1 MRLVNFQSGLIP
13 DVGDMNALST
23 NAEDAFNALIQAIS
37 TSTDGKILFDSL
49 SPTAVFTNS
58 DDPNTLTITVPGQQF
73 AIAGS
78 VQTVTETVNQVNLTG
93 ISSEWKMD
101 VHLVAGRAIVSEDR
115 SFNSVSDTG
124 VIIQQ
129 KLVTPIYKDDEA
141 RVVFAVRTNNAEAT
155 APALLASDLGS
166 ILLATVT
173 VTFAGDPLVPTATV
187 SLDNTYQFQLPA
199 GVTAALE
206 NMPGPITQSSTDPGL
221 MTPAQLDTLD
231 AAVQDVQAASGAAY
245 LTAVKT
251 GTTVSL
257 DLKTGDSIDVDD
269 AGALVVNF
277 LPTSGV
283 NGAAETAARSDHRH
297 LALEAGVVTQTFD
310 IDVGTI
316 SNNLTPQKTLVSQ
329 TVNGKTITPT
339 KITNALVYWGQA
351 GITNPPY
358 VETGWSHKGDGTVGC
373 RLIFTSDTAFKVEV
387 GSLGPVY
394 LTETA
399 RAETG
404 VSLDF
409 PTNGTIRV
417 VVTATSDA

>member
-23 NAEDAFNALIQAIS
+23 NAEAAFDALIRAIS

-49 SPTAVFTNS
+49 PPTTAFTSPTFTS
-58 DDPNTLTITVPGQQF
+58 PTLTITVPQQQF

-78 VQTVTETVNQVNLTG
+78 VQTVTETVNQVDLTG

-101 VHLVAGRAIVSEDR
+101 VHLVAGRQDDSQTR
-115 SFNSVSDTG
+115 NFNSVSDTG

-129 KLVTPIYKDDEA
+129 QLVTPIYTDDVA
-141 RVVFAVRTNNAEAT
+141 RVVFAVRTDLAQVQD
-155 APALLASDLGS
+155 PALLTSDLGS

-173 VTFAGDPLVPTATV
+173 FDGSSTVTVTP
-187 SLDNTYQFQLPA
+187 DNTYQFQLPSSVSVA
-199 GVTAALE
+199 QE
-206 NMPGPITQSSTDPGL
+206 NMPGPVTATEDGL
-221 MTPAQLDTLD
+221 MTSAQLATLNT
-231 AAVQDVQAASGAAY
+231 AVQDVQAASGAAY
-245 LTAVKT
+245 LTAAKT

-310 IDVGTI
+310 ITNSTSLLGTLTTQQ
-316 SNNLTPQKTLVSQ
+316 NLASQ

-339 KITNALVYWGQA
+339 KITNALVYWGA
-351 GITNPPY
+351 EGSTKYI
-358 VETGWSHKGDGTVGC
+358 ETGWSHKGDGTVGC
-373 RLIFTSDTAFKVEV
+373 RLIFTGETAFKVEV

-394 LTETA
+394 LTA
-399 RAETG
+399 AAQAETG
-404 VSLDF
+404 VSLET
-409 PTNGTIRV
+409 PTTGTIRV

>member
-13 DVGDMNALST
+13 DVEDMNALST

-49 SPTAVFTNS
+49 SPTAAFTNS
-58 DDPNTLTITVPGQQF
+58 ADPNTLKITVPGQQF

-101 VHLVAGRAIVSEDR
+101 VHLVAGRRVEPFKR

-129 KLVTPIYKDDEA
+129 QLETPIYTADEA
-141 RVVFAVRTNNAEAT
+141 RVVFAVRTDNADAT

-173 VTFAGDPLVPTATV
+173 VTFDDPANPEATV

-206 NMPGPITQSSTDPGL
+206 NMPGPVTDTEDGL
-221 MTPAQLDTLD
+221 MTSAQLATLNT
-231 AAVQDVQAASGAAY
+231 AVQDVQAASGASY
-245 LTAVKT
+245 LTAVKD
-251 GTTVSL
+251 GTTVEL
-257 DLKTGDSIDVDD
+257 ALKTGDSLNVVGD
-269 AGALVVNF
+269 ALAVNF
-277 LPTSGV
+277 LPTGGV
-283 NGAAETAARSDHRH
+283 RGTQETAARSDHSH

-310 IDVGTI
+310 INVGSI
-316 SNNLTPQKTLVSQ
+316 SNNLTSLQTLVSQ

-339 KITNALVYWGQA
+339 KITNALVYWGPE